1 MSPRPARARHPKASR
16 ERRGLLIVLSSP
28 SGGGKT
34 TIAHHLLKSDR
45 NIVRS
50 VSCTT
55 RPPRPGEREGRD
67 YFFVTRSRFKTMV
80 TRRAFLEWAR
90 VHRNF
95 YGTPRAWVERHL
107 ARGKDVLFV
116 IDVQG
121 GRSIKRKDPKA
132 LLLFLVP
139 PSFKVLEARLK
150 GRGTNDPADLKVRLR
165 DAKRE
170 LREGRAYDH
179 RVINGRLEKALAQV
193 VKIIEKERLGRR

>member
-1 MSPRPARARHPKASR
+1 
-16 ERRGLLIVLSSP
+16 LIVLSSP

-34 TIAHHLLKSDR
+34 TIAHHLLKRDR
-45 NIVRS
+45 NMVRS

-55 RPPRPGEREGRD
+55 RPPRPGEREGKD
-67 YFFVTRSRFKTMV
+67 YFFVTRSRFKAMV
-80 TRRAFLEWAR
+80 ARKSFLEWAR

-95 YGTPRAWVERHL
+95 YGTPKSWVERQL

-121 GRSIKRKDPKA
+121 GRSIKRQDRRA

-179 RVINGRLEKALAQV
+179 RVVNGRLEKALAQV
-193 VKIIEKERLGRR
+193 VKIIEKERSKRP